1 MGVWSSIKSGIKKH
15 FDKKKEEQEM
25 MDRLRL
31 EARMQ
36 QQQIFEEEF
45 KKNALEVAQA
55 NARKQAANLS
65 GLQKLR
71 ALNRSRRLTESGSNP
86 GSFFSRMAEY
96 TQKNLA
102 KREENLKRTAELRD
116 AAKKMREEE
125 LAKRQ
130 QERANRITH
139 KPFGS
144 PSWKM

>member
-1 MGVWSSIKSGIKKH
+1 MGVWDTIKSGFKKH

-45 KKNALEVAQA
+45 KKNALEVAKA
-55 NARKQAANLS
+55 KAKKQAANLS

-71 ALNRSRRLTESGSNP
+71 ALNRARNLTESGQNP
-86 GSFFSRMAEY
+86 SSFLSKLAEY

-102 KREENLKRTAELRD
+102 KREENLKRTAELR
-116 AAKKMREEE
+116 AMAKQMREQK
-125 LAKRQ
+125 LAERQ
-130 QERANRITH
+130 AGRINKSAYPTLGH
-139 KPFGS
+139 S
-144 PSWKM
+144 TWKM

>member
-1 MGVWSSIKSGIKKH
+1 MSIWDTIKSGFKKH

-45 KKNALEVAQA
+45 RKNAFEVSKAKA
-55 NARKQAANLS
+55 KKQAANLS

-71 ALNRSRRLTESGSNP
+71 AMNRARNLSDTGQNP
-86 GSFFSRMAEY
+86 GSFLSRLGEY

-102 KREENLKRTAELRD
+102 KREENIKRTAELRE
-116 AAKKMREEE
+116 AAKKMREEK
-125 LAKRQ
+125 LAERQ
-130 QERANRITH
+130 MGRINKYPT
-139 KPFGS
+139 PFGS
-144 PSWKM
+144 PTWKM